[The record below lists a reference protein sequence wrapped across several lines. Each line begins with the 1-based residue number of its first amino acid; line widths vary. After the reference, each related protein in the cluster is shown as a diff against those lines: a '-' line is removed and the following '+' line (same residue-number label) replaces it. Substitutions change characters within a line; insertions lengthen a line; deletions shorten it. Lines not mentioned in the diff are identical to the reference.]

1 LTFICKVKG
10 KLYFSNSN
18 VAMSP
23 KSAIFSQYL
32 SDDEMEKITSDKEF
46 IRRVLEFEIALAKE
60 QSLLEM
66 IPQRTGEEIGRVLP
80 KLTIS
85 PEDLRQGTLVNGVP
99 VLPLLELVKERLSPE
114 SKKYLHFGATSQDA
128 MDTAMVL
135 MLREALGIIS
145 ERLTALEDN
154 LSQLHEKYGN
164 TPCMARTRGQLAV
177 PITFG
182 HKIDAWLD
190 PLKRH
195 QQRLTTISKST
206 LKIQLGGAA
215 GDRAVYHEKGEALSN
230 GLASALQ
237 LSGGASWH
245 AQRDGLCELTNW
257 LAIISS
263 ILGKMGADIL
273 VLAQSEIN
281 EVTENAEGG
290 GKSSA
295 MPHKNNPILSEALV
309 ALAKLNA
316 GLQSQ
321 MLLSLIH
328 TNERDAT
335 AWILEWSCV
344 PQMLINTGT
353 SLRHAIAIS
362 KKVKVN
368 TDNMRKNV
376 ERFKNQG

>member
-1 LTFICKVKG
+1 M
-10 KLYFSNSN
+10 N
-18 VAMSP
+18 P

-32 SDDEMEKITSDKEF
+32 SDHEMEKITSDEKF

-60 QSLLEM
+60 QSYLDI
-66 IPQRTGEEIGRVLP
+66 IPKKASEEIGRVLAE
-80 KLTIS
+80 LTIS
-85 PEDLRQGTLVNGVP
+85 PEELRQGTLLNGVP
-99 VLPLLELVKERLSPE
+99 ILPLLELVKEKLSTE
-114 SKKYLHFGATSQDA
+114 SKTYLHFGATSQDA

-135 MLREALGIIS
+135 MLREALGVIN
-145 ERLTALEDN
+145 ERLTTLEDN
-154 LSQLHEKYGN
+154 LSQLREKYGD

-177 PITFG
+177 PISFG
-182 HKIDAWLD
+182 DKIDAWLG

-195 QQRLTTISKST
+195 EKRLTTISKGA

-215 GDRAVYHEKGEALSN
+215 GNRAAYHEKGETLSDA
-230 GLASALQ
+230 LASALK
-237 LSGGASWH
+237 LSGGSSWH
-245 AQRDGLCELTNW
+245 AQRDSLCELTNW

-321 MLLSLIH
+321 MLLCLIH

-344 PQMLINTGT
+344 PQMLINTAT
-353 SLRHAIAIS
+353 SLGHAIAIS

-368 TDNMRKNV
+368 TDNMRLNV

>member
-1 LTFICKVKG
+1 M
-10 KLYFSNSN
+10 N
-18 VAMSP
+18 P

-32 SDDEMEKITSDKEF
+32 SDEEMEKITSDEKF
-46 IRRVLEFEIALAKE
+46 IGRVLEFEIALAKE
-60 QSLLEM
+60 QSYLDI
-66 IPQRTGEEIGRVLP
+66 IPKKASEEIGRVLAE
-80 KLTIS
+80 LTIS
-85 PEDLRQGTLVNGVP
+85 PEELRQGTLLNGVP
-99 VLPLLELVKERLSPE
+99 ILPLLELVKEKLSKE
-114 SKKYLHFGATSQDA
+114 SRKYLHFGATSQDA

-135 MLREALGIIS
+135 MLREALGVINA
-145 ERLTALEDN
+145 RLRTLENN
-154 LSQLHEKYGN
+154 LSQL
-164 TPCMARTRGQLAV
+164 
-177 PITFG
+177 
-182 HKIDAWLD
+182 
-190 PLKRH
+190 
-195 QQRLTTISKST
+195 
-206 LKIQLGGAA
+206 GGAV
-215 GDRAVYHEKGEALSN
+215 GDRAAYHEKGEALTN
-230 GLASALQ
+230 ALASALQ

-245 AQRDGLCELTNW
+245 AQRDSVCELTNW

-321 MLLSLIH
+321 MLLCLIH

-344 PQMLINTGT
+344 PQMLINTAT
-353 SLRHAIAIS
+353 SLGHAIAIS

-368 TDNMRKNV
+368 TDNMRLNV
-376 ERFKNQG
+376 ERFK